1 MHRDDDR
8 GIAVTELYVTT
19 SLTDFDEAR
28 NDERLDNLG
37 SAYDREGRIQ
47 AESWNVVTVG

>member
-1 MHRDDDR
+1 MHRHDDR
-8 GIAVTELYVTT
+8 GITISKLYVTT

-28 NDERLDNLG
+28 NDECLDNLG
-37 SAYDREGRIQ
+37 PAHDGERRIQ